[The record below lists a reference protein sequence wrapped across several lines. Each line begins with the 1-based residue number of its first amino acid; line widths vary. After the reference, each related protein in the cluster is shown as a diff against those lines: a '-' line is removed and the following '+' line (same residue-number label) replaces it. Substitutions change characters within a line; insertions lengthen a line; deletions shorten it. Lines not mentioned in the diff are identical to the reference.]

1 MFGYRRREQ
10 HLATMRSMRER
21 ADMECT
27 TVKPGRPIRVFM
39 DGCFDVMHFGHMNAF
54 RRAKYAI
61 NGPEGTFLVVGVNTS
76 ASVETAKGT
85 KPLMD
90 DDERNRVLDLNGLHF
105 HIGIMFKF
113 VSLRQVETPLPQLP
127 PQPKPRTT
135 AEKKQKQ
142 KRAYRKG
149 RQKVSEAVRKAN
161 AAKTKKD
168 TGKSPEK

>member
-90 DDERNRVLDLNGLHF
+90 DDERVTT
-105 HIGIMFKF
+105 
-113 VSLRQVETPLPQLP
+113 VSACKWVDAVETDCPYVMDGDYLQYIV
-127 PQPKPRTT
+127 
-135 AEKKQKQ
+135 KKV
-142 KRAYRKG
+142 RAPAR
-149 RQKVSEAVRKAN
+149 S
-161 AAKTKKD
+161 
-168 TGKSPEK
+168 